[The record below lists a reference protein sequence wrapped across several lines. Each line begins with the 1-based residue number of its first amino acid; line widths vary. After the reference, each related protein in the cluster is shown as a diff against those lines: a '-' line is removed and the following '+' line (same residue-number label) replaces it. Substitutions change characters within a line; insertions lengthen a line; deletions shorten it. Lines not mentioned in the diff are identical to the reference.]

1 MCGCQSQFRW
11 INQRTIQSPFATD
24 DQVTLKKKKMKT
36 DNNKKTKNQRRN
48 NGMCSANNEN
58 VHHFVMVCNSQ
69 YISIIE
75 FKQDNKPIWNQ
86 VNEIC
91 KISVCYHFKLKVFAM
106 LFDAKFVCFLLF
118 QFVSYDLIFS
128 ANKTARKSF
137 KPFSCRYYL
146 IFFFFFELNVE
157 TKCVDVVCCWAVY
170 WSKCVRIEMRKSDDS
185 NGIQKKNDL
194 ICRLET
200 ERVHWMDYLNSNYRK
215 FQTHYSSEFIHIK
228 RRPRPTAKFS
238 KFNFLIIKF
247 CCFSFQIIFVCAKQ
261 DETIT
266 QSHDFTFLNVR
277 VCACVV
283 YLL

>member
-1 MCGCQSQFRW
+1 MWKPSVW
-11 INQRTIQSPFATD
+11 MWFAVELCTD
-24 DQVTLKKKKMKT
+24 
-36 DNNKKTKNQRRN
+36 
-48 NGMCSANNEN
+48 
-58 VHHFVMVCNSQ
+58 
-69 YISIIE
+69 
-75 FKQDNKPIWNQ
+75 
-86 VNEIC
+86 
-91 KISVCYHFKLKVFAM
+91 
-106 LFDAKFVCFLLF
+106 
-118 QFVSYDLIFS
+118 
-128 ANKTARKSF
+128 
-137 KPFSCRYYL
+137 
-146 IFFFFFELNVE
+146 LNVSE
-157 TKCVDVVCCWAVY
+157 LRWESLTIRMA
-170 WSKCVRIEMRKSDDS
+170 SK
-185 NGIQKKNDL
+185 KKNDL